1 MFHLGVGR
9 TRSFKGYI
17 LFHLTYIGI
26 YLIDKLFYNGRLK
39 FPIDDF
45 EENPLYY
52 KFPSKEIFHFAY
64 KYYVGHVKEE
74 IPVINST
81 LSDHEVIPL
90 EDEMIGE
97 ISFHAGGD
105 LLPYAKFTKQTCENL
120 WDEIGSDFFCGDI
133 VYANLETPINLSHP
147 RVNCPE
153 MMVGKILFNGDPEI
167 FDIFNGN
174 NEYKGFDI
182 LSTANNH
189 AFDQGTSG
197 VISTIKFL
205 ESKQIIS
212 VGTSIEKGV
221 EKRVKIIEK
230 NGIKVGFL
238 SYTYSLNGEVVPLDQ
253 TNLINHIRLNA
264 NNFDLSKIKEEV
276 VFLKS
281 VGVDFIVGLFHYGLA
296 YQFFPA
302 PHIKENTYRIFEET
316 GIDLIIGNHAHNIQ
330 PVEKYKYY
338 CPLERREKC
347 SWVAY
352 ALGDFIG
359 DDIFDWCTMSMYLK
373 INIVKYKTKDS
384 VETRI
389 KIIEPKII
397 IRTEDKSSGKL
408 KLCFAEDVFMHGPKK
423 YNFKNLHI
431 QNYNSNKSLYTR
443 FKNMYT
449 THQ

>member
-1 MFHLGVGR
+1 
-9 TRSFKGYI
+9 
-17 LFHLTYIGI
+17 
-26 YLIDKLFYNGRLK
+26 
-39 FPIDDF
+39 
-45 EENPLYY
+45 
-52 KFPSKEIFHFAY
+52 
-64 KYYVGHVKEE
+64 
-74 IPVINST
+74 
-81 LSDHEVIPL
+81 
-90 EDEMIGE
+90 
-97 ISFHAGGD
+97 
-105 LLPYAKFTKQTCENL
+105 
-120 WDEIGSDFFCGDI
+120 
-133 VYANLETPINLSHP
+133 
-147 RVNCPE
+147 
-153 MMVGKILFNGDPEI
+153 
-167 FDIFNGN
+167 
-174 NEYKGFDI
+174 
-182 LSTANNH
+182 
-189 AFDQGTSG
+189 
-197 VISTIKFL
+197 
-205 ESKQIIS
+205 
-212 VGTSIEKGV
+212 
-221 EKRVKIIEK
+221 
-230 NGIKVGFL
+230 
-238 SYTYSLNGEVVPLDQ
+238 VPLDQ

-338 CPLERREKC
+338 CLLERREKC
-347 SWVAY
+347 SLVAY

-443 FKNMYT
+443 FKNRYT